1 MRTKLTAIKDLRLWL
16 GQSVLVALTG
26 CNHNAPTPSVHTL
39 YESENLNAAAQQAAR
54 EADAA
59 VSRDKLF
66 SLLEES
72 AIERAAGLLDIS
84 EANLDRA
91 ELLIDQFEKQAGA
104 LSSEL
109 AISQL
114 ANPEAADYRGHAHDR
129 IMMETYKALN
139 ALELDDLSD
148 AKEALGRAHEQQQIA
163 VTEHKMEI
171 ATTQRWI
178 QQCECNSQFDE
189 NAASKDPQF
198 LQSFNDQYA
207 PLNLPDLNGYPDY
220 VNPFSEYLFGLYLMT
235 DGANS
240 SDRARGASV
249 LKDLAESVKG
259 NRCIEQDA
267 ELAEQIARGEPVHLR
282 PTTYVIFETGLAPSR
297 EETRISFPLIL
308 RYDHEKPVKQV
319 NAVFPVLVTHPCQ
332 IGQLTVVTSDG
343 ESYPTAMICDMD
355 KIVAAEFR
363 EELPIVVTATL
374 ISSAVSALDL
384 QQVDDAMD
392 AATLNDPLIRSFMK
406 AIRGHVIKDF
416 THADKRAWTSLP
428 KMFSVAKFPTPGDR
442 TITLTFL
449 DGRRKVGP
457 IHLQDGEMNFVYV
470 KNLDM
475 WPLPRIVG
483 QFSLK

>member
-1 MRTKLTAIKDLRLWL
+1 
-16 GQSVLVALTG
+16 
-26 CNHNAPTPSVHTL
+26 
-39 YESENLNAAAQQAAR
+39 
-54 EADAA
+54 
-59 VSRDKLF
+59 
-66 SLLEES
+66 
-72 AIERAAGLLDIS
+72 
-84 EANLDRA
+84 
-91 ELLIDQFEKQAGA
+91 
-104 LSSEL
+104 
-109 AISQL
+109 
-114 ANPEAADYRGHAHDR
+114 
-129 IMMETYKALN
+129 
-139 ALELDDLSD
+139 
-148 AKEALGRAHEQQQIA
+148 LGRAHEQQQIA

-332 IGQLTVVTSDG
+332 IGQ
-343 ESYPTAMICDMD
+343 
-355 KIVAAEFR
+355 FR